1 MDNHSRG
8 GTSRSS
14 TLIMLCSVAIVFL
27 CSTMTLVS
35 GRKLHQLYMDVNDN
49 PVVNTDNENP
59 TPIVGILSQ
68 EVSQLILRKYPNST
82 FSSYIA
88 ASYVKF
94 VEGAGGRVVPI
105 W

>member
-1 MDNHSRG
+1 MATCCLG
-8 GTSRSS
+8 LFLACV
-14 TLIMLCSVAIVFL
+14 TLQP
-27 CSTMTLVS
+27 TLAS
-35 GRKLHQLYMDVNDN
+35 GRLIKYTNRDINDSPLVNL
-49 PVVNTDNENP
+49 DNENP

-68 EVSQLILRKYPNST
+68 EVSQFVLRKYPNST